1 MYCQNNAG
9 PFVVLEIVFD
19 IFGVSN
25 DDFIMNATSI
35 RYDMRLL
42 LTNSLLLEMLSLTR
56 YGVIA

>member
-35 RYDMRLL
+35 RYDIG
-42 LTNSLLLEMLSLTR
+42 TFITK
-56 YGVIA
+56 